1 MKKIINFDQEENIMK
16 KIKKLLNTT
25 GTLKLNNSFVVERQL
40 QWFNV
45 LTNEIES
52 CDNLTIQ
59 YISPNGPKNN
69 MLHIISE
76 RELEK
81 VENEIYKFIEFALE
95 VESTRILNNFKNGKI
110 DNDIEYHDFDKD
122 IKENEEV
129 NEYLN
134 KFEDNIYL

>member
-1 MKKIINFDQEENIMK
+1 MK

-40 QWFNV
+40 QCFNV
-45 LTNEIES
+45 LTNKIES

-59 YISPNGPKNN
+59 YISPMGSKNN

-110 DNDIEYHDFDKD
+110 DNDIEYRDFDKI

-129 NEYLN
+129 NEYLK

>member
-1 MKKIINFDQEENIMK
+1 MK

>member
-1 MKKIINFDQEENIMK
+1 MNKK
-16 KIKKLLNTT
+16 KIKKLLNST
-25 GTLKLNNSFVVERQL
+25 GTLKLNNLFILERQL
-40 QWFNV
+40 QCFNI
-45 LTNEIES
+45 LTNKIES

-59 YISPNGPKNN
+59 YISPNGQKNN

-110 DNDIEYHDFDKD
+110 DNDIEYRDFDKI
-122 IKENEEV
+122 IKEMKK
-129 NEYLN
+129 LMS
-134 KFEDNIYL
+134 I

>member
-1 MKKIINFDQEENIMK
+1 MK

-40 QWFNV
+40 QCFNV

-59 YISPNGPKNN
+59 YISPLGTKNN

-76 RELEK
+76 REIEK

-110 DNDIEYHDFDKD
+110 DNDIEYRDFDKI

-129 NEYLN
+129 NEYLR

>member
-1 MKKIINFDQEENIMK
+1 MK

-25 GTLKLNNSFVVERQL
+25 GTLKLNNCFVVERQL
-40 QWFNV
+40 QYLNT

-52 CDNLTIQ
+52 CDNLTVK
-59 YISPNGPKNN
+59 YISPEGIKNN
-69 MLHIISE
+69 MLHVIRE

-95 VESTRILNNFKNGKI
+95 VEATRILNNFKNGKI

-129 NEYLN
+129 NEYLK

>member
-1 MKKIINFDQEENIMK
+1 MK

-95 VESTRILNNFKNGKI
+95 VEATRTLNNFKNGKI
-110 DNDIEYHDFDKD
+110 DHDIEYHDFDKD

-129 NEYLN
+129 NEYLK

>member
-1 MKKIINFDQEENIMK
+1 MK

-110 DNDIEYHDFDKD
+110 DNDIEYRDFDKI

-129 NEYLN
+129 NEYLK

>member
-1 MKKIINFDQEENIMK
+1 MK

-129 NEYLN
+129 NEYLK